1 MKLSIKGEVNN
12 NLKDSEKISFSKEV
26 AETLGVESAIILEL
40 YQTKKIKNEKDIDRL
55 TESIREIVPFL
66 EKKIIESSISK
77 LIKYKFI
84 DAYKSKTNFGVKF
97 APINSSEKIKMFP
110 TWEPSKEAIEILNMG
125 EIIESF
131 YLNKLM
137 EFRLYWIE
145 RGQQRDNWN
154 SCFIDFIRREWAKEN
169 SSNKGLPYSIDSSW
183 SPSNDAFDI
192 LELSEISKESAS
204 KYVME
209 FILYW
214 KENGAAFTTWNSKF
228 IEHVKRRHLG
238 SQNINNEE
246 GKKHTEPG
254 KYTKDFTTRKSDSSW
269 AAEIKFE

>member
-1 MKLSIKGEVNN
+1 M
-12 NLKDSEKISFSKEV
+12 KDSEKISFSKEV

-55 TESIREIVPFL
+55 TESITEIAPFL

-84 DAYKSKTNFGVKF
+84 DAYKNKSNFGVKF
-97 APINSSEKIKMFP
+97 APINTSEKIKMFP

-125 EIIESF
+125 KIIESF

-154 SCFIDFIRREWAKEN
+154 SSFIDFIRREWAKEN

-214 KENGAAFTTWNSKF
+214 KDNGAAFTTWNSKF

-246 GKKHTEPG
+246 DKKHTEPG

>member
-1 MKLSIKGEVNN
+1 MIKDEVNN
-12 NLKDSEKISFSKEV
+12 NLKDSEKIYFSKEV
-26 AETLGVESAIILEL
+26 AETLGIESAIILEL

-55 TESIREIVPFL
+55 TESIREIAPFL
-66 EKKIIESSISK
+66 EYKIIESSISK

-84 DAYKSKTNFGVKF
+84 NAYKNKSNFGVKF
-97 APINSSEKIKMFP
+97 APINTSEKIKMSP

-125 EIIESF
+125 KIIESF

-137 EFRLYWIE
+137 EFRLYWME

-204 KYVME
+204 KYVRE

-214 KENGAAFTTWNSKF
+214 NENGAAFTTWNSKF

-254 KYTKDFTTRKSDSSW
+254 KYTKDFSTRKSDSSW